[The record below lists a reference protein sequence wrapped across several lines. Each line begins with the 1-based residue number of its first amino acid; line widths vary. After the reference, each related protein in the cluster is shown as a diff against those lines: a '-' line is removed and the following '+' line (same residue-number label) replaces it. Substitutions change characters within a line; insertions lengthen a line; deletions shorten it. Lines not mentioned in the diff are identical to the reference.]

1 MLPVSVDRDG
11 VEVECGEDEG
21 QTEVE
26 EEGIESR

>member
-26 EEGIESR
+26 EGIESR